1 MAMPYLAS
9 PLSLGNLQGV
19 DYLNTMPGMDLPEQ
33 QPNFESEA
41 FVRCVSPALSFSCSD
56 YYSYPSLPCFF
67 LKPSNLPSIPK
78 IALS

>member
-33 QPNFESEA
+33 QSNFESEA
-41 FVRCVSPALSFSCSD
+41 FVRCVSPVLSSFVVAIFLELPIIPLPP
-56 YYSYPSLPCFF
+56 YLSLSLS
-67 LKPSNLPSIPK
+67 LKPST
-78 IALS
+78 

>member
-33 QPNFESEA
+33 QSNFESEA
-41 FVRCVSPALSFSCSD
+41 FVRCVSPVLSSFVEAIFLELPIIPLPAS
-56 YYSYPSLPCFF
+56 PSL
-67 LKPSNLPSIPK
+67 S
-78 IALS
+78 LSPP